1 MDAPAAVAGR
11 RKEDTMKKIKLLGM
25 LALTGLLYLV
35 PQIARAEAVC
45 WYECDSLG
53 CRLVCLADE
62 AR

>member
-1 MDAPAAVAGR
+1 
-11 RKEDTMKKIKLLGM
+11 MKKIKLVGM
-25 LALTGLLYLV
+25 LALTGLVYLV